1 MCSDS
6 LPFASQ
12 SHLNMRSRFSGS
24 VSHASTSIPSA
35 SSTSASRLVL
45 LRADKKVIDEVYKR
59 LEKLV
64 RLCQHPRLQLR
75 NSPPYLLEILP
86 DMYEKLKGII
96 TAYNS
101 TLDELFNTLYFQ
113 VFLNNLINKCKSTSK
128 LFKEAKELMYDE
140 HSEYRRKLTKNSLVF
155 SHILKDLEALYPNN
169 RFSPETFRITKKEAA
184 DWWRSHFDYSPIIPW
199 QLFQAAL
206 SESFHIDCRSEL
218 RALQSTIDLTC
229 NDHVS
234 VFEFDVFVRLFQP
247 WNNVIET
254 WKALAILHA
263 GYMAFMTYDE
273 VKAVLK
279 RFRHHPGPGSYVYRL
294 SCTKLGQWA
303 IGYITQDRR
312 ILQTIIQNK
321 SLAQALIDGER
332 EGFYL
337 YPNGTPSQSSIL
349 SSLVENLPQT
359 HLRVSQEQ
367 YQLYCKMGSTFEL
380 CKICTENNKNVQL
393 EPCGHL
399 LCKSC
404 LISCQGS
411 GTGQTCPFC
420 RLEIKSIEEIILDPY
435 LPDEDAPESSHEL
448 SNDHS
453 HGLDPPDDGL
463 SQDGQ
468 PPSPKHSFATQPI
481 TRLQRSASQRT
492 AAISYDDSCLTDAA
506 VTSVTSPVTSIVTGA
521 KATRGGSLDHL
532 LRMSTSSS
540 NVSSRI
546 QPTGEFDVRQP
557 QHSSPKAA
565 VTPPPLPP
573 HSRPP
578 PQHAGTLDRVS
589 PLTIT
594 HSVNDAFHCPPIRAV
609 SALIDSGDNI
619 DDLPSPPPIP
629 LVPTETQTVINSG
642 CSRECVKRLLL
653 REDVKATN
661 GPPMTEEVA
670 QHLLEIT
677 NGNYDMAAR
686 IWSEFVPRSSSSLT
700 K

>member
-1 MCSDS
+1 
-6 LPFASQ
+6 
-12 SHLNMRSRFSGS
+12 MRSRFSGS
-24 VSHASTSIPSA
+24 VSHASTSVPSA
-35 SSTSASRLVL
+35 SSTSTNRLVL

-86 DMYEKLKGII
+86 DMYEKLKAII

-113 VFLNNLINKCKSTSK
+113 VFLNNLMNKCKSTSK

-169 RFSPETFRITKKEAA
+169 HFSPETFRITKKEAA
-184 DWWRSHFDYSPIIPW
+184 DWWRSHFDYSPIVPW

-453 HGLDPPDDGL
+453 QGVDSLDDGL
-463 SQDGQ
+463 IQNGQ
-468 PPSPKHSFATQPI
+468 TPSPKRSFVTQTT

-492 AAISYDDSCLTDAA
+492 AATFYDDSCLTDEVIASLPSAA
-506 VTSVTSPVTSIVTGA
+506 TSVVTRA
-521 KATRGGSLDHL
+521 NATRGGSLDHL
-532 LRMSTSSS
+532 LRMSASSS
-540 NVSSRI
+540 NIVSSRPH
-546 QPTGEFDVRQP
+546 PTEEVDVRQP
-557 QHSSPKAA
+557 QQSSPKAA
-565 VTPPPLPP
+565 ATPPPLPP
-573 HSRPP
+573 HSRPFS
-578 PQHAGTLDRVS
+578 QLLATLDMVPPS
-589 PLTIT
+589 PLT
-594 HSVNDAFHCPPIRAV
+594 HSAADAVHFPLTRPV
-609 SALIDSGDNI
+609 SAVTDAGDNV

-629 LVPTETQTVINSG
+629 LAPAETLTVVENSG
-642 CSRECVKRLLL
+642 ERDCAKRLLL
-653 REDVKATN
+653 REDVKATD

-670 QHLLEIT
+670 QQLLEIT

-686 IWSEFVPRSSSSLT
+686 IWSEFVPRSSIGLT